1 MEETIAAPTPNEQP
15 IFEAQLRPHRSLG
28 RTGFLLV
35 LMTFAASWLF
45 VGAIALSR
53 GAWPV
58 LGYCGLDLVAVY
70 VAFKLNYRSAK
81 ACEEI
86 SLSRI
91 ELKIRQFAP
100 SGRVRQHHFNPFW
113 ARFRVARHDEIGIT
127 SMNVE
132 GHGRSVQVGSFLN
145 PDDRENFASA
155 FSQALATTRR

>member
-35 LMTFAASWLF
+35 LTTFAASWLF

-58 LGYCGLDLVAVY
+58 FGYCGLDLVAVY
-70 VAFKLNYRSAK
+70 IAFKLNYRAAK
-81 ACEEI
+81 AREEI

-91 ELKIRQFAP
+91 ELNIRQFAP
-100 SGRVRQHHFNPFW
+100 SGRMRKHHFNPFW
-113 ARFRVARHDEIGIT
+113 TRFRVARHDEIGIT

-145 PDDRENFASA
+145 PDDRESFATA